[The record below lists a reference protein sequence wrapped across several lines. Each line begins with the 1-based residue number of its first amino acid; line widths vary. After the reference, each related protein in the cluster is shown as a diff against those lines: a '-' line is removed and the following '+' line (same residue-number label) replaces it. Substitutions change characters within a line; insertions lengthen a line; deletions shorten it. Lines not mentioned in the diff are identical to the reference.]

1 MATGRHEEDGRGR
14 RLAKAGSEGGGEGAS
29 EPGGSRVT
37 PLYHRLYLVLGAKLR
52 DGAFPPDR
60 PMPSEMELARQFR
73 MSRVTVRRALDQL
86 EREKLIQRRRG
97 SGTYP
102 VVTDTEGAAR
112 TDIGGMLENLISL
125 GDETEAR
132 LLDTTIAA
140 APRWARAMGYA
151 DAPRTLRLTRLR
163 SRKAEI
169 FSLSVLSVPEH
180 LLDRADLDSLGNE
193 PVITVLE
200 RAGIYASTADQVL
213 TVAIAEADVAE
224 AMAVA
229 VGSPLICMRRV
240 VLDGGG
246 RPILYQESLYPPDRY
261 EYRMTL
267 SRIAAG
273 VSPRWVPV
281 R

>member
-1 MATGRHEEDGRGR
+1 MSSGQGQE
-14 RLAKAGSEGGGEGAS
+14 AGPKRQRTARAAGDKGGEAGGA
-29 EPGGSRVT
+29 RVT

-102 VVTDTEGAAR
+102 VAADSDGAASR

-140 APRWARAMGYA
+140 APRWARSMGYA
-151 DAPRTLRLTRLR
+151 EPKRTLRLTRLR
-163 SRKAEI
+163 SRKGEK
-169 FSLSVLSVPEH
+169 FSLSVLSIPEE
-180 LLDRADLDSLGNE
+180 LLDQADLDSLGSE
-193 PVITVLE
+193 PVISVLE
-200 RAGIYASTADQVL
+200 KAGIYASTADQVL
-213 TVAIAEADVAE
+213 TVSIAEADVAE
-224 AMAVA
+224 AMEVA

-240 VLDGGG
+240 VLDAGG

-267 SRIAAG
+267 SRIAGG